1 MSDARSDLPAVHKLL
16 DDAERHGLTETAPRD
31 LVVSA
36 IRETLDA
43 ARSNDGTPPEDGW
56 LAEITRTVEAKQRPS
71 LVPVINA
78 TGVVLHTNLGRAPL
92 AHAAREALVRAAGY
106 NTLEYDVNA
115 GERGSRQAHLRGLLT
130 EITGAEDALVVTNAA
145 AATVVVLNTL
155 AAGGETIVSRGEL
168 VEIGGSFRI
177 PDILEKSG
185 TALIEVGTTNRTK
198 LGDYIGAIGPRT
210 KCALKVHRSNFRL
223 SGFVTEVQTAELVE
237 TMASRHIPV
246 VHDVGSGLLVDLT
259 EYGLADEPLV
269 QDIVRTGATVVFSG
283 DKLLGGPQAGIIVGP
298 SDIVR
303 EAAVNPFTRAMRP
316 GKTVIAALDAT
327 LRLYRDRSAA
337 LAQIPTL
344 AMLTADPAV
353 LHDRAEALAG
363 RIESATILP
372 GTSSVGGGSF
382 PDAELRTTLL
392 SIPTDHPDAFLALLR
407 HHDPPV
413 IARADQECVLL
424 DPRTI
429 QEGEEEDVVRA
440 IFGAQGHR
448 GTDGG
453 EAGEAG

>member
-16 DDAERHGLTETAPRD
+16 DDAERHGLTETAPRS

-36 IRETLDA
+36 IRETLDT
-43 ARSNDGTPPEDGW
+43 ARSNNATPPEDGW
-56 LAEITRTVEAKQRPS
+56 LAEVRRALEIKQRPS

-92 AHAAREALVRAAGY
+92 APAAREALVRAAGY
-106 NTLEYDVNA
+106 NTLEYDVNT

-185 TALIEVGTTNRTK
+185 SVLIEVGTTNRTK
-198 LGDYIGAIGPRT
+198 LGDYVGAIGPRT

-223 SGFVTEVQTAELVE
+223 SGFVTEVQTAELVQ
-237 TMASRHIPV
+237 TMAPRDIPV

-259 EYGLADEPLV
+259 EYGLTGEPLV
-269 QDIVRTGATVVFSG
+269 QDIVRAGATAVFSG

-298 SDIVR
+298 SDIIR

-316 GKTVIAALDAT
+316 DKTIIAALDAT
-327 LRLYRDRSAA
+327 LRLYRDRTAA

-344 AMLTADPAV
+344 AMLTTDAAV

-363 RIESATILP
+363 RIESAAILP

-392 SIPTDHPDAFLALLR
+392 SIPTDHPDAFLARLR
-407 HHDPPV
+407 RHDPPV
-413 IARADQECVLL
+413 IARADQACVLL

-429 QEGEEEDVVRA
+429 QDGEEEDLIAAVVA
-440 IFGAQGHR
+440 AQKESR
-448 GTDGG
+448 TV
-453 EAGEAG
+453 

>member
-92 AHAAREALVRAAGY
+92 AHAASEALVRTAGY

-210 KCALKVHRSNFRL
+210 KCVLKVHRSNFRL

-237 TMASRHIPV
+237 TMASRDIPV

-259 EYGLADEPLV
+259 EYGLAGEPLV
-269 QDIVRTGATVVFSG
+269 QDIVRAGATVVFSG

-327 LRLYRDRSAA
+327 LRLYRDRTAA

-344 AMLTADPAV
+344 AMLSADLAV
-353 LHDRAEALAG
+353 LQDRAEALAK

-407 HHDPPV
+407 RHDPPV
-413 IARADQECVLL
+413 IARADQQCVLL

-429 QEGEEEDVVRA
+429 QEGEEEDVIAAVVA
-440 IFGAQGHR
+440 AQGQ
-448 GTDGG
+448 TV
-453 EAGEAG
+453 